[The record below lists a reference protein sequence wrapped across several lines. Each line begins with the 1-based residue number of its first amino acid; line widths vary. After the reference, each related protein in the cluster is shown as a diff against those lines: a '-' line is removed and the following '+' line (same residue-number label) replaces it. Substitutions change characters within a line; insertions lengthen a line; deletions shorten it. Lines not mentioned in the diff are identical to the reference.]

1 MRILITCSGGKLIPN
16 LIKLLK
22 HDRQLN
28 RLYVVGIDKNK
39 KIKKNVYLDK
49 FYSIKMHNNKLYLTK
64 LLKLFVL

>member
-16 LIKLLK
+16 LIKFLK